1 LPSLDCLWSSEYPA
15 TVGRKQAPEPA
26 DRVELFLLPY
36 TNSSVRHDRESA
48 NEVRCAISEHVGS
61 NRDPPLARQSGQAQ
75 EHDPLVRLPTAEHQF
90 AKVFVLSDQND
101 RLTVCSCEHDK
112 IGYAR
117 GQFGNVV
124 NFISRDAESVY
135 DLSFNALIRE
145 VSHSS
150 AYRIDHIKAEDV
162 SGVLDRRQHTFT
174 SQRWIRIEYLFNG
187 LAP

>member
-1 LPSLDCLWSSEYPA
+1 MPSLDCLWSSEYPA

-48 NEVRCAISEHVGS
+48 NEVCCAIGEHLGS
-61 NRDPPLARQSGQAQ
+61 NRDPPLARQTGQAQ
-75 EHDPLVRLPTAEHQF
+75 EYDPLVRLPAAEHQF
-90 AKVFVLSDQND
+90 AEAFVLSDQND
-101 RLTVCSCEHDK
+101 GLTVCSCEHVK

-124 NFISRDAESVY
+124 NFISRAAESVH
-135 DLSFNALIRE
+135 DLSLDALVRE

-150 AYRIDHIKAEDV
+150 AYRIDHIKAEDI
-162 SGVLDRRQHTFT
+162 SGVLDRR
-174 SQRWIRIEYLFNG
+174 
-187 LAP
+187 